1 LFGVFV
7 TCYIR
12 LIQLGRAARRLGL
25 QEIRTMSLC
34 ALLALVA
41 LSIHF
46 FFDAIAWD
54 YYLPM
59 IAGLAMAL
67 VFSAQPLIAKAQESA
82 NRGEI
87 AESAMVQAINREE
100 RNDPPPQLVSAAAS
114 AQPRPRS
121 PYRLGRRRRPD

>member
-1 LFGVFV
+1 
-7 TCYIR
+7 
-12 LIQLGRAARRLGL
+12 
-25 QEIRTMSLC
+25 
-34 ALLALVA
+34 
-41 LSIHF
+41 
-46 FFDAIAWD
+46 
-54 YYLPM
+54 M

-114 AQPRPRS
+114 AQPRPRN